1 MKKTFILFIML
12 YVLLVAAGINA
23 ETIPTKGY
31 VTPDIG
37 LNVRSGPSEGST
49 KLGALEKGTVLKITS
64 VSGKWYKISSPM
76 SGYVHGDYVTV
87 TESIES
93 EDLAEEQPD
102 NSGEQQPK
110 VDDSTLP
117 QEEQEKIGCDIDRS
131 LANVQIIKTPI
142 K

>member
-12 YVLLVAAGINA
+12 SVLLVAAGINA

-76 SGYVHGDYVTV
+76 SGYVTV
-87 TESIES
+87 TDSIES

-131 LANVQIIKTPI
+131 LANVQINKTPV

>member
-12 YVLLVAAGINA
+12 SVLLVAAGINA

-49 KLGALEKGTVLKITS
+49 KIGALEKGTVLTISS

-87 TESIES
+87 TDSIES
-93 EDLAEEQPD
+93 EDPTDEQPGGQE
-102 NSGEQQPK
+102 SK

>member
-12 YVLLVAAGINA
+12 SVLLVAAGINA

-49 KLGALEKGTVLKITS
+49 KIGALEKGTVLTISS

-87 TESIES
+87 TDSIES
-93 EDLAEEQPD
+93 EDPTD
-102 NSGEQQPK
+102 EQQPEQESK

>member
-49 KLGALEKGTVLKITS
+49 KIGALEKGTVLTISS

-87 TESIES
+87 TDSIES
-93 EDLAEEQPD
+93 EDPTD
-102 NSGEQQPK
+102 EQQPEQESK

-131 LANVQIIKTPI
+131 LANVQINKTPV

>member
-12 YVLLVAAGINA
+12 SVLLVAAGINA

-49 KLGALEKGTVLKITS
+49 KIGALEKGTVLIISS

-87 TESIES
+87 TDSIES
-93 EDLAEEQPD
+93 EDPTD
-102 NSGEQQPK
+102 EQQPGQESK

-131 LANVQIIKTPI
+131 LANVQIIKTPV

>member
-12 YVLLVAAGINA
+12 SVLLVAAGINA

-37 LNVRSGPSEGST
+37 LNVRSGPSEGSP
-49 KLGALEKGTVLKITS
+49 KIGALEKGTALIISS

-87 TESIES
+87 TDSIES
-93 EDLAEEQPD
+93 EDPIDEQQ
-102 NSGEQQPK
+102 SGEQGSK
-110 VDDSTLP
+110 VDDSTFP

-131 LANVQIIKTPI
+131 LANVQVTKTPV

>member
-49 KLGALEKGTVLKITS
+49 KIGALEKGTVLTISS

-87 TESIES
+87 TDSIES
-93 EDLAEEQPD
+93 EDPTD
-102 NSGEQQPK
+102 EQQPEQESK

>member
-12 YVLLVAAGINA
+12 SVLLVAAGINA

-49 KLGALEKGTVLKITS
+49 KIGALEKGTVLKITS

-87 TESIES
+87 TDSIES
-93 EDLAEEQPD
+93 EDPTD
-102 NSGEQQPK
+102 EQQPGQESK